1 MKIPSTKLS
10 SDILTI
16 AKESNRIHK
25 IFEHI
30 VERAEGGKRGG
41 EKILSCWRRARF
53 DRSSSYYSDPHLLQ
67 SLVGY
72 FKIAVL

>member
-1 MKIPSTKLS
+1 MKYDFIKNGKTLWSQSREGKG
-10 SDILTI
+10 
-16 AKESNRIHK
+16 
-25 IFEHI
+25 
-30 VERAEGGKRGG
+30 AEKRFFLAA
-41 EKILSCWRRARF
+41 EEQRF